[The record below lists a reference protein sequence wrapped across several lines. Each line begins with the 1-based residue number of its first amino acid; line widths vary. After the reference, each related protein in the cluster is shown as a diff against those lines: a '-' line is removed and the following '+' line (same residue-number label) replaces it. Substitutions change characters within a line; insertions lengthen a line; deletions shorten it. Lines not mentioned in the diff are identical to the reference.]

1 MIPAIL
7 VGRKGSKGF
16 PGKNTYEVM
25 GKPLCYYPSKIASQ
39 VELIDEIYF
48 STDCPK
54 MKDFAHKENYKII
67 DRPNE
72 LAQSDSNPEEV
83 FLHAYEQILNE
94 KNIKEVEMLVLLMA
108 NCVTITKEKIL
119 EGIKVLRANDKY
131 DSAVTVS
138 SYNSYSPHRA
148 RKIDENGL
156 LQPFIPFEKFEE
168 KNKIRAERSALGN
181 VWFADMGVSIV
192 RPHCLINWDKGL
204 LPQKWMGN
212 KIYPIKQEAG
222 FDIDYEYELPMVQ
235 NWLKM
240 FGDL

>member
-94 KNIKEVEMLVLLMA
+94 KMKAITELKNYVADLSIEMA
-108 NCVTITKEKIL
+108 EKIL
-119 EGIKVLRANDKY
+119 SSELSDVAKQKEL
-131 DSAVTVS
+131 VS
-138 SYNSYSPHRA
+138 KALKES
-148 RKIDENGL
+148 
-156 LQPFIPFEKFEE
+156 
-168 KNKIRAERSALGN
+168 KN
-181 VWFADMGVSIV
+181 
-192 RPHCLINWDKGL
+192 
-204 LPQKWMGN
+204 
-212 KIYPIKQEAG
+212 
-222 FDIDYEYELPMVQ
+222 
-235 NWLKM
+235 
-240 FGDL
+240 